1 MFHNLENYD
10 SHLIKQE
17 LGNFHLKIS
26 VLPNGLEKYLGFTVN
41 NKLTFVDS
49 FQFLSFSLDDLV
61 ENSNKD
67 DFKYSSQ
74 EFDNN
79 VLDLVKQ
86 NAFYPYEYMT
96 DFEKFKEELPSKEKF
111 YSSLTDRKTT
121 GNMNMLLTFEK
132 KFEMKTTEGYHD
144 LFLKCDVL
152 LLADVFEKFRNNSFK
167 NYGLYPSNYLRAP
180 GLSWDAM
187 LKMTEFKLELISDPD
202 MYIFFEKGTRGGISY
217 ISNRYSKA
225 KNKYL
230 KSYDPVLYS

>member
-132 KFEMKTTEGYHD
+132 KFEMKATEGYHD

-152 LLADVFEKFRNNSFK
+152 LSADVFEKFRNNSFK
-167 NYGLYPSNYLRAP
+167 NYGL
-180 GLSWDAM
+180 
-187 LKMTEFKLELISDPD
+187 
-202 MYIFFEKGTRGGISY
+202 
-217 ISNRYSKA
+217 
-225 KNKYL
+225 
-230 KSYDPVLYS
+230 